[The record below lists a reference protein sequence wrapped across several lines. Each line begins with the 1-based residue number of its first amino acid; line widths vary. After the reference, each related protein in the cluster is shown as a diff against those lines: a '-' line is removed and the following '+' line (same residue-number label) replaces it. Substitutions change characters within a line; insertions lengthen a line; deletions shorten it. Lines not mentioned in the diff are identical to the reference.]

1 MLSYEF
7 IDLVRYL
14 QVTETLRVKSTEG
27 FRSNAISHNWF
38 KGILY
43 DEKSKVLNGCVKRY
57 KIVTEDGRDL
67 SSQLPVGFEVF
78 ACYDM
83 EDDIW
88 WVQICRECDEDFREL
103 AKIINGTWNYVDV
116 LGGKQ

>member
-14 QVTETLRVKSTEG
+14 QVTETLRVKSAEG
-27 FRSNAISHNWF
+27 FRSKAISYNWF

-43 DEKSKVLNGCVKRY
+43 DEKSEVLNGCVKRY
-57 KIVTEDGRDL
+57 KIVTEDGRDV
-67 SSQLPVGFEVF
+67 SSQLPIGFVVF

-88 WVQICRECDEDFREL
+88 WVQVCRECDEDFREL